1 MSLENGALGDAE
13 VIALNVMW
21 NRLISVCEEQ
31 ANALLR
37 VAFGAI
43 VREAGDLSAGVFDAG
58 GRMMAQAVT
67 GTPGHV
73 NTMARSVNA
82 MLAHVP
88 ARTLA
93 EGDVLVTNDPWLG
106 AGHVFDFVV
115 VTPVFRG
122 GRIVAYL
129 ASTCHV
135 VDVGGLGWSAE
146 ARSVFEEGVVI
157 PVTRLRKAGVLNDEL
172 LDIVATNS
180 RVPREARGDIISL
193 MACND
198 EGARRLTDLMDE
210 YAIAGLERL
219 AGFIFERSRG
229 AMLDAVAAVPE
240 GVYENTIRLDGYDA
254 PLTLRARMTVG
265 GGRIA
270 ADLAGSDRALD
281 KGVNCPLVYSQA
293 YASFGIK
300 ALVAPHVP
308 NNHASLALIEITAP
322 PGLVVSAERPRP
334 VTARHVVGQ
343 ALPDLM
349 LGCLARALPGRVLAE
364 SAGALW
370 VLAISGEETAD
381 GQPGFAS
388 INVALGGMGARAGAD
403 GLSTTAFPSGV
414 GSVPVEIA
422 ETVAPLIYVA
432 KEFAPDTGGAGRL
445 RGGLGQEIRLR
456 AATDRPLTLSA
467 AAFERLREGAA
478 GREGGQ
484 SGSPGGARI
493 SDGRVIDSKGLYTIP
508 PGEELILRT
517 PGGGGFGPPEERAR
531 DAVRRDLALGLIGRA
546 AASDIYRCAGEPAQ
560 DPPTGKDNT

>member
-135 VDVGGLGWSAE
+135 VDVAGWAGRRRRARVRGGRGHPRHPAAQGRAQRRA
-146 ARSVFEEGVVI
+146 ARHRRHQF
-157 PVTRLRKAGVLNDEL
+157 
-172 LDIVATNS
+172 
-180 RVPREARGDIISL
+180 PRPARGARHIISL

-270 ADLAGSDRALD
+270 AISPAR
-281 KGVNCPLVYSQA
+281 
-293 YASFGIK
+293 
-300 ALVAPHVP
+300 
-308 NNHASLALIEITAP
+308 
-322 PGLVVSAERPRP
+322 
-334 VTARHVVGQ
+334 TARST
-343 ALPDLM
+343 
-349 LGCLARALPGRVLAE
+349 RA
-364 SAGALW
+364 
-370 VLAISGEETAD
+370 
-381 GQPGFAS
+381 
-388 INVALGGMGARAGAD
+388 
-403 GLSTTAFPSGV
+403 
-414 GSVPVEIA
+414 
-422 ETVAPLIYVA
+422 
-432 KEFAPDTGGAGRL
+432 
-445 RGGLGQEIRLR
+445 
-456 AATDRPLTLSA
+456 
-467 AAFERLREGAA
+467 
-478 GREGGQ
+478 
-484 SGSPGGARI
+484 
-493 SDGRVIDSKGLYTIP
+493 
-508 PGEELILRT
+508 
-517 PGGGGFGPPEERAR
+517 
-531 DAVRRDLALGLIGRA
+531 
-546 AASDIYRCAGEPAQ
+546 
-560 DPPTGKDNT
+560 